1 MKNLQAFKRWCARWR
16 TTRVLYLLVAR
27 YFRDGV
33 GKTAA
38 MLAYNLLFSFFP
50 LLLFLS
56 MVLGWLNISY
66 DAVTQRLDGIL
77 PDAVVQIAAGFT
89 EHLAEVPVGT
99 GLATFSIVFTLYFP
113 VRAVTVLIGALQSA
127 GGMRMTQVWWK
138 RWLTGALFTVLLA
151 LALFAALGTV
161 VFSSRALLWISDNL
175 VPISDTFITLWDSL
189 RFIVLGA
196 LLWLTVT
203 VLYRLSTPRH
213 VALRRLMPGAFAATG
228 GWVLLSVAFSYYV
241 ANMGNYSAVYGSIG
255 AIIILMVWL
264 FLSAVVII
272 MGDELNCVLI
282 ESRTNLRLE

>member
-1 MKNLQAFKRWCARWR
+1 MKKLQRLRHFLARR
-16 TTRVLYLLVAR
+16 RITRVLYLLIAR

-50 LLLFLS
+50 LLLVLS
-56 MVLGWLNISY
+56 MMLGWLDISP
-66 DAVTQRLDGIL
+66 DAVSQRLGGLL
-77 PDAVVQIAAGFT
+77 PDPVVQIAGAFT
-89 EHLAEVPVGT
+89 AHLAEVPVGT
-99 GLATFSIVFTLYFP
+99 GLATFSIVFTVYFP
-113 VRAVTVLIGALQSA
+113 VRAVTVLIGALQTA
-127 GGMRMTQVWWK
+127 GGVRMQQVWWK
-138 RWLTGALFTVLLA
+138 RWLTGALFTLLLA
-151 LALFAALGTV
+151 AALFAALVAV

-175 VPISDTFITLWDSL
+175 VPISDTFIALWNSL
-189 RFIVLGA
+189 RFIVLGV

-213 VALRRLMPGAFAATG
+213 VALRRLMPGALAATC

-241 ANMGNYSAVYGSIG
+241 SNMGRYSAVYGSIG
-255 AIIILMVWL
+255 AVIVMMVWL

-282 ESRTNLRLE
+282 ESRTNLTLE

>member
-1 MKNLQAFKRWCARWR
+1 MKKTEALRRLMARRR

-50 LLLFLS
+50 LLLLLS
-56 MVLGWLNISY
+56 MMLGWLDISP
-66 DAVTQRLDGIL
+66 DAVTQRLSGLL
-77 PDAVVQIAAGFT
+77 PDPVVQIAAAFT
-89 EHLAEVPVGT
+89 AHLAEVPVGT
-99 GLATFSIVFTLYFP
+99 GLATFSVVFTVYFP
-113 VRAVTVLIGALQSA
+113 VRAVTVLIGALQTA
-127 GGMRMTQVWWK
+127 GGVRMQQEWWR
-138 RWLTGALFTVLLA
+138 RWLAGALFTLLLA
-151 LALFAALGTV
+151 VALFAALAAA
-161 VFSSRALLWISDNL
+161 VFSTRALLWVSQHL
-175 VPISDTFITLWDSL
+175 APISDTFITLWDSL
-189 RFIVLGA
+189 RFIVLGV
-196 LLWLTVT
+196 LLWFTVT

-213 VALRRLMPGAFAATG
+213 ITLRRLMPGALAATG
-228 GWVLLSVAFSYYV
+228 GWVLLSVAFSSYV

-282 ESRTNLRLE
+282 ESRTNITLE

>member
-213 VALRRLMPGAFAATG
+213 VTLRRLMPGAFAATG
-228 GWVLLSVAFSYYV
+228 GWVLLSVVFSYYV

-282 ESRTNLRLE
+282 ESRTNLTLE